1 MKTILD
7 IVRVSGDPTLHL
19 GKEIQMDTLG
29 SIITI
34 VLVLAAIF
42 IPQALTI
49 YLSDWRKTEREE
61 YIPDGR

>member
-1 MKTILD
+1 
-7 IVRVSGDPTLHL
+7 
-19 GKEIQMDTLG
+19 MDTVG
-29 SIITI
+29 SVITI

-49 YLSDWRKTEREE
+49 YLSDWRKAEREE